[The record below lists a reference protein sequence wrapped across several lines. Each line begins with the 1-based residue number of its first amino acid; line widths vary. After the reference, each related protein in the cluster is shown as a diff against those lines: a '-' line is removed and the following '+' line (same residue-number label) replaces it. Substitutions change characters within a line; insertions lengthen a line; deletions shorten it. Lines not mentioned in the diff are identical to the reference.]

1 MAVMLKS
8 VDTLRKLVAK
18 PLHERCGP
26 EACVLTTELHGDEI
40 RGLAFSPGRVLR
52 YVLNN
57 DTKRLRLS
65 VLLAIAR
72 GSRIPAA

>member
-1 MAVMLKS
+1 MLKS
-8 VDTLRKLVAK
+8 VDALRRLVAD
-18 PLHERCGP
+18 PLCERCGP

-40 RGLAFSPGRVLR
+40 RGLAFCPGRVLR

-65 VLLAIAR
+65 VLLSIAR